1 MSSERLNIDK
11 IAKLALV
18 SRSVVSRVLNNHPN
32 VSDEARKRVMD
43 VVTKYNY
50 RPSSV
55 ARSLATDSMFEIG
68 IFATRRGDEAL
79 GNGFW
84 TLLHLGIFEEC
95 IKRGYF
101 VTLSFISTRMK
112 KKAYNFLLNER
123 RFDGYILLTQEV
135 ADLVYDVINERKIP
149 TVLVGQND
157 NNKIFSIDVDNHTG
171 GYKAA
176 KHLIDL
182 GHKNIGIILAGL
194 NLKET
199 TDRLDGYKSALRDS
213 NIDIEEGNIIMGDY
227 SQRFG
232 YETMYCWLKEKPR
245 MTAVFCASDTL
256 AMGALLAL
264 YKSKVRV
271 PDDFSVIGFDDLN
284 FSKYLIPP
292 LTTIQQP
299 IFKKGKK
306 AAKLLIDQIEKKVTD
321 PFNINLEPELIVRES
336 SAKLMG

>member
-1 MSSERLNIDK
+1 MNRLNIDK

-32 VSDEARKRVMD
+32 VSMEARKRVMD
-43 VVTKYNY
+43 VVEKYDY

-55 ARSLATDSMFEIG
+55 ARSLATDNMFEIG

-101 VTLSFISTRMK
+101 VTLSFISTKMK
-112 KKAYNFLLNER
+112 DEAYNFVLNER

-135 ADLVYDVINERKIP
+135 ADLVFEVISKRKIP
-149 TVLVGQND
+149 TVLVGHNEE
-157 NNKIFSIDVDNHTG
+157 NCGIFSIDVDNLAG
-171 GYKAA
+171 GYKAT
-176 KHLIDL
+176 KHLIEL
-182 GHKNIGIILAGL
+182 GHKEIGIMLAGM
-194 NLKET
+194 NLKESV
-199 TDRLDGYKSALRDS
+199 DRLKGYKRAMKEAGLAVS
-213 NIDIEEGNIIMGDY
+213 NENIAIGDY

-232 YETMYCWLKEKPR
+232 YETMHCWLNDKPQL
-245 MTAVFCASDTL
+245 TAVFCASDTL

-264 YKSKVRV
+264 YKSNINV
-271 PDDFSVIGFDDLN
+271 PKQFSIVGFDDLN

-321 PFNINLEPELIVRES
+321 PVSINLEPELIIRES
-336 SAKLMG
+336 SGRISD

>member
-1 MSSERLNIDK
+1 MEKLNIDK

-101 VTLSFISTRMK
+101 VTLSFLSTKMK
-112 KKAYNFLLNER
+112 DEAYNFVLNER

-135 ADLVYDVINERKIP
+135 TDLVYNVINDRNIP
-149 TVLVGQND
+149 TVLVGHADKNEG
-157 NNKIFSIDVDNHTG
+157 IFSIDVDNIAG
-171 GYKAA
+171 GYKAT
-176 KHLIDL
+176 KHLIGL
-182 GHKNIGIILAGL
+182 GHKKIGIILAGM
-194 NLKET
+194 NLKESV
-199 TDRLDGYKSALRDS
+199 DRLKGYKRAMSESDLPINEDYIA
-213 NIDIEEGNIIMGDY
+213 IGDY

-232 YETMYCWLKEKPR
+232 YETMHCWLQDHPE
-245 MTAVFCASDTL
+245 MTGLFCASDTL

-264 YKSKVRV
+264 YKSNVQV
-271 PDDFSVIGFDDLN
+271 PEQFSVIGFDDLN
-284 FSKYLIPP
+284 FSKYLAPP

-306 AAKLLIDQIEKKVTD
+306 AARLLIDQIEKKVTD
-321 PFNINLEPELIVRES
+321 PININLEPELIIRES
-336 SAKLMG
+336 SGRIAG